1 MRQALG
7 VYPHQPRGNH
17 IGDRVFIASVEAPPT
32 QDNHVLYDCGQLQHW
47 DTAPGLLSFGSAG
60 SRGITV
66 GRDGCG
72 NAFVT
77 GDNSNVRAVIY
88 QSVVKQRDKK
98 EEHLSDSIEPDP
110 YIGLLVL
117 HEQDGLI
124 PESAQRPLPR
134 CHGSAS

>member
-1 MRQALG
+1 M
-7 VYPHQPRGNH
+7 
-17 IGDRVFIASVEAPPT
+17 VFSASVDAPRT
-32 QDNHVLYDCGQLQHW
+32 QDNQVPDKGGWLQHL
-47 DTAPGLLSFGSAG
+47 DTAHGLLSLGSNG

-66 GRDGCG
+66 GRDGRG
-72 NAFVT
+72 DAFVT

-98 EEHLSDSIEPDP
+98 EEHLSDNIEPDP

-124 PESAQRPLPR
+124 PESARRPLPR
-134 CHGSAS
+134 FHGSAS